1 MTTPCD
7 CHETGKACAVA
18 AAASASAAASA
29 ASAAGSTGAGSTG
42 EGASP
47 TTGAAPTPRSAGLAT
62 AARTASVLLVGNPNV
77 GKSTL
82 FNALTR
88 ARQRVVNAPGTTV
101 DLAQGVW
108 CTECNDLNLVDLP
121 GTYSLIARSPDEQV
135 AADAVR
141 DPSHDLAVVV
151 LDATALSRS
160 LYLLGQVARAGKPVV
175 VALTM
180 IDLAEARGLA
190 PDAKALAAALR
201 VPVVEANGRSGKG
214 LVELAA
220 VVSNALDN
228 PSYVHGVNLR
238 TESEVIRDR
247 LSEAQELFDWVEDV
261 SDAAVPSAPPRATIS
276 DHIDKVLL
284 NPWVGPA
291 AFLAVVWGVFQLTT
305 VVAAPLMDGVSQ
317 LFQGPVAGWIS
328 SALGAV
334 GAPSWFDS
342 FIVNGVLA
350 GVGTVL
356 SFVPLMAIMFASVS
370 ALESSGYLARVAV
383 VADRAMRAMGLDG
396 RAMLPLIVGFGCNVP
411 ALSATAVLPHAR
423 QRLLTGLL
431 VPLTSCT
438 ARLAVY
444 LLLAHTFFPGSAGT
458 VVFGMYVASVVL
470 VITGGLIARHTVM
483 RDLKPE
489 PLIIA
494 LPDYQ
499 LPHLKTLG
507 IGVWTRIAS
516 FTRKAGAVIVVAV
529 MVLWALQAIPVRG
542 DHELAAVPITDSV
555 YGAVAQGLSPT
566 LAPMGLDDWRISASL
581 VAGIAAKEVTIAS
594 LAQAYALDNAQ
605 DETLGEQLRA
615 TVERTSGGAPGA
627 AALAL
632 MVFVLAYL
640 PCLATLAEQRRLY
653 GLKWTAAA
661 AGAQLAGAYGLAIV
675 VFQVGR
681 LL

>member
-1 MTTPCD
+1 MSARGD
-7 CHETGKACAVA
+7 CHSGSTRTVRI
-18 AAASASAAASA
+18 ASAGASLTT
-29 ASAAGSTGAGSTG
+29 ASTTAGS
-42 EGASP
+42 
-47 TTGAAPTPRSAGLAT
+47 LAT
-62 AARTASVLLVGNPNV
+62 ATLATVPRAASVLLVGNPNV

-101 DLAQGVW
+101 DLAQGMW
-108 CTECNDLNLVDLP
+108 STESDDITLVDLP

-135 AADAVR
+135 AADAVH
-141 DPSHDLAVVV
+141 DASHDLAVVV

-160 LYLLGQVARAGKPVV
+160 LYLLGQVARAGRPVV
-175 VALTM
+175 TALTM
-180 IDLAEARGLA
+180 LDLAQARGVA
-190 PDAKALAAALR
+190 PDAGALSRALG
-201 VPVVEANGRSGKG
+201 VPVIEANGRTGKG
-214 LVELAA
+214 LQELASA
-220 VVSNALDN
+220 VTGALEN
-228 PSYVHGVNLR
+228 PSHIKGVALHVAAADLDGADLKTADLPDNL
-238 TESEVIRDR
+238 T
-247 LSEAQELFDWVEDV
+247 EAQQLFDWVETITDAAATSADPRTTV
-261 SDAAVPSAPPRATIS
+261 SDRL
-276 DHIDKVLL
+276 DRVLL

-305 VVAAPLMDGVSQ
+305 VVASPLMDGVTRA
-317 LFQGPVAGWIS
+317 FRGPVAGWVT

-334 GAPSWFDS
+334 NAPSWFES
-342 FIVNGVLA
+342 FIVGGVLA

-356 SFVPLMAIMFASVS
+356 SFVPLMAIMFAAVS
-370 ALESSGYLARVAV
+370 ALESTGYLARVAV
-383 VADRAMRAMGLDG
+383 VADKAMRALGLDG

-458 VVFGMYVASVVL
+458 VVFGMYVASVAL
-470 VITGGLIARHTVM
+470 VIGGGLIARHTVM

-499 LPHLKTLG
+499 LPHLRTLAMS
-507 IGVWTRIAS
+507 VWTRIAS

-529 MVLWALQAIPVRG
+529 IVLWALQAIPVRG
-542 DHELAAVPITDSV
+542 GHDVANVPVADSV
-555 YGAVAQGLSPT
+555 YGTIAKGVAPA
-566 LAPMGLDDWRISASL
+566 LAPMGLNDWRIAASL
-581 VAGIAAKEVTIAS
+581 VAGIAAKEVVIGA
-594 LAQAYALDNAQ
+594 LAQSYALDDAK
-605 DETLGEQLRA
+605 DDAKDASLGDQLRA
-615 TVERTSGGAPGA
+615 TVERTSGGAAGA

-632 MVFVLAYL
+632 MIFVLAYL

-653 GLKWTAAA
+653 GLRWTAAA
-661 AGAQLAGAYGLAIV
+661 AGAQLAGAYGLAIL

>member
-1 MTTPCD
+1 MSAQGD
-7 CHETGKACAVA
+7 CHSGPSRATRVDTV
-18 AAASASAAASA
+18 SAST
-29 ASAAGSTGAGSTG
+29 AAGAL
-42 EGASP
+42 
-47 TTGAAPTPRSAGLAT
+47 TTAP
-62 AARTASVLLVGNPNV
+62 RTSSVLLVGNPNV

-101 DLAQGVW
+101 DLAQGTW
-108 CTECNDLNLVDLP
+108 SMGSEELTLVDLP

-141 DPSHDLAVVV
+141 DASHDLAVVV

-160 LYLLGQVARAGKPVV
+160 LYLLGQVARAGRPVV
-175 VALTM
+175 TALTM
-180 IDLAEARGLA
+180 LDLAQARGVA
-190 PDAKALAAALR
+190 PDAVALSRALG
-201 VPVVEANGRSGKG
+201 VAVIEVNGRTGKG
-214 LVELAA
+214 LSELASA
-220 VVSNALDN
+220 V
-228 PSYVHGVNLR
+228 
-238 TESEVIRDR
+238 TESLETPSHIKGVAPHTAAAD
-247 LSEAQELFDWVEDV
+247 LDGADLPDNLTEAQQLFDWVETIT
-261 SDAAVPSAPPRATIS
+261 DAAATSAEPRTTFS
-276 DHIDKVLL
+276 DRIDRVLL

-305 VVAAPLMDGVSQ
+305 VVASPLMDAVTRTVD
-317 LFQGPVAGWIS
+317 GPVAGWVK

-334 GAPSWFDS
+334 NAPSWFES
-342 FIVNGVLA
+342 FIVGGVLA

-370 ALESSGYLARVAV
+370 ALESTGYLARVAV
-383 VADRAMRAMGLDG
+383 VADKAMRALGLDG

-444 LLLAHTFFPGSAGT
+444 LMLAHTFFPGSAGT
-458 VVFGMYVASVVL
+458 VVFGMYVASVAL
-470 VITGGLIARHTVM
+470 VIGWGLIARHTVM

-499 LPHLKTLG
+499 LPHLRTLA

-516 FTRKAGAVIVVAV
+516 FTRKAGTVIVVAV
-529 MVLWALQAIPVRG
+529 MVLWALQAIPMRG
-542 DHELAAVPITDSV
+542 GHDIADVPIADSV
-555 YGAVAQGLSPT
+555 YGAFAQGAAPA
-566 LAPMGLDDWRISASL
+566 LAPMGLNDWRIAASL
-581 VAGIAAKEVTIAS
+581 VAGVAAKEVTIAS

-605 DETLGEQLRA
+605 EETLGQQLCA
-615 TVERTSGGAPGA
+615 TVERTSGGAAGA

-653 GLKWTAAA
+653 GLRWTAAA
-661 AGAQLAGAYGLAIV
+661 AGAQFAGAYGLAIT

>member
-1 MTTPCD
+1 MSTQGD
-7 CHETGKACAVA
+7 CHSGPTRAV
-18 AAASASAAASA
+18 
-29 ASAAGSTGAGSTG
+29 
-42 EGASP
+42 
-47 TTGAAPTPRSAGLAT
+47 RIAT
-62 AARTASVLLVGNPNV
+62 AAVDTAARPASVLLVGNPNV

-108 CTECNDLNLVDLP
+108 STDGDDLTLVDLP

-135 AADAVR
+135 AADAVH
-141 DPSHDLAVVV
+141 DSSHDLAVVV

-160 LYLLGQVARAGKPVV
+160 LYLLGQVARAGRPVV
-175 VALTM
+175 TALTM
-180 IDLAEARGLA
+180 LDLAQARGVA
-190 PDAKALAAALR
+190 PDTVALSRALG
-201 VPVVEANGRSGKG
+201 VPVIEANGRTGKG
-214 LVELAA
+214 LLELASA
-220 VVSNALDN
+220 VTEALEN
-228 PSYVHGVNLR
+228 PSHIKGVAPRVAAADLDGAVLDGADLPDNL
-238 TESEVIRDR
+238 TD
-247 LSEAQELFDWVEDV
+247 AQQLFDWVETIT
-261 SDAAVPSAPPRATIS
+261 DAAATSAEPRTTLS
-276 DHIDKVLL
+276 DRLDTVLL

-305 VVAAPLMDGVSQ
+305 VVASPLMDGVTRAFS
-317 LFQGPVAGWIS
+317 GPVAGWVA

-334 GAPSWFDS
+334 NAPSWFES
-342 FIVNGVLA
+342 FIVGGVLA

-370 ALESSGYLARVAV
+370 ALESTGYLARVAV
-383 VADRAMRAMGLDG
+383 VADKAMRALGLDG

-444 LLLAHTFFPGSAGT
+444 LMLAHTFFPGSAGT
-458 VVFGMYVASVVL
+458 VVFGMYVASVAL
-470 VITGGLIARHTVM
+470 VIGWGLIARHTVM

-499 LPHLKTLG
+499 LPHLRTLA

-516 FTRKAGAVIVVAV
+516 FTRKAGTVIVVAV

-542 DHELAAVPITDSV
+542 GHDIADVPIADSV
-555 YGAVAQGLSPT
+555 YGAFAQGAAPA
-566 LAPMGLDDWRISASL
+566 LAPMGLDDWRIAASL
-581 VAGIAAKEVTIAS
+581 VAGVAAKEVTIAS
-594 LAQAYALDNAQ
+594 LAQAYALDNTQ
-605 DETLGEQLRA
+605 EETLGQQLRA
-615 TVERTSGGAPGA
+615 TVERTSGGAAGA

-640 PCLATLAEQRRLY
+640 PCLATLAEQRRLF
-653 GLKWTAAA
+653 GLRWTAAA
-661 AGAQLAGAYGLAIV
+661 AGAQFAGAYGLAIL